1 MSFHG
6 MRWVEDASEE
16 PSFEKRVGLF
26 IKQIRKR
33 IGQGERS
40 RERPEKIVRTKI
52 GKLDRKR

>member
-6 MRWVEDASEE
+6 MRWVEAASEE

-40 RERPEKIVRTKI
+40 REEARKDHKD
-52 GKLDRKR
+52 KDRKTG